1 MKRLGVLLL
10 VLGTADAAKL
20 DYLEAKKTA
29 ARGRTNDARVKRL
42 VGKPPAPLV
51 NIKNIWTGE
60 VLALDRNKDGAV
72 PAETFSRFLRCH
84 FTYEPTSMD
93 PRLQGVLL
101 TAAIRFHAD
110 RIEIISGYR
119 APKFNLVLRKKGH
132 EVARDSQH
140 TYGHAVDFR
149 VAGVSTRTLEE
160 WVRSL
165 GVGGVGFYPG
175 SAFVHADTGPIRTWA
190 GR

>member
-1 MKRLGVLLL
+1 MRRIATLLL
-10 VLGTADAAKL
+10 LLGTAHAAKL

-29 ARGRTNDARVKRL
+29 PRGRANDARVKRL
-42 VGKPPAPLV
+42 VGKPPPPLV
-51 NIKNIWTGE
+51 NLRNIWTSE
-60 VLALDRNKDGAV
+60 VLALDRNKAGAV
-72 PAETFSRFLRCH
+72 PADAFSQFLRCH
-84 FTYEPTSMD
+84 FTDQPTSMD

-101 TAAIRFHAD
+101 TAALRFRAE

-119 APKFNLVLRKKGH
+119 APKFNLILRKKGH

-149 VAGVSTRTLEE
+149 VVGVSTRTLEE

-165 GVGGVGFYPG
+165 GLGGVGFYPA